1 MIKWKTRGMKSSK
14 LRSTQFLMSDKP
26 LGSVASFPALALE
39 QNGQKFY
46 FATIPKEDIFPFC
59 YVAGRDED
67 PQDGFQRNLDSNRA
81 RDIARYLDDSI
92 GSIPTNVVLSAQ
104 SEAEVEYN
112 SKSKL
117 IKFRRQPKAFL
128 VLDGQHR
135 LYGYGL
141 TTKKHRIPVSIYVG
155 LSKKEEVSLFIDI
168 NTTQRGVPAALL
180 LDIKHLAEKE
190 SLMEAELRKLFDYLA
205 SEPDSPIHG
214 LLSPSQSARGKI
226 ARPTFNRAVEP
237 ALKSQVMD
245 QLPTPKRFLLFKNYL
260 KAVES
265 CLSNPHLLTLSAY
278 FESFGA
284 LFDEVLRV
292 ARERYSDYK
301 PESLSKVLAP
311 LKTIDLSQISSGGKV
326 KISKANIIPILKET
340 INGQIVVDESMI

>member
-1 MIKWKTRGMKSSK
+1 MKESRPKPSE
-14 LRSTQFLMSDKP
+14 LLSSDKP
-26 LGSVASFPALALE
+26 VGSVASFPALALE
-39 QNGQKFY
+39 QNEQKFY

-67 PQDGFQRNLDSNRA
+67 PKDGFQRTLDRNRA
-81 RDIARYLDDSI
+81 RDIARYLDDSV

-104 SEAEVEYN
+104 PEAEVEYN

-117 IKFRRQPKAFL
+117 IKFKRQPKAFL

-141 TTKKHRIPVSIYVG
+141 TNKKHRIPVSIYVG
-155 LSKKEEVSLFIDI
+155 LNKKEEVSLFIDI

-190 SLMEAELRKLFDYLA
+190 SLIEAELRKLFDYL
-205 SEPDSPIHG
+205 STEPDSPVHG

-245 QLPTPKRFLLFKNYL
+245 QLPIAKRFLLFKNYL
-260 KAVES
+260 KAVEG
-265 CLSNPHLLTLSAY
+265 CLSDPRLLSLSAY
-278 FESFGA
+278 FESFCA
-284 LFDEVLRV
+284 LFDEVLRI
-292 ARERYSDYK
+292 ARERFSNYK
-301 PESLSKVLAP
+301 PESLAKVLTP
-311 LKTIDLSQISSGGKV
+311 LKSIDLSKISSGGKV

-340 INGQIVVDESMI
+340 LNGQIVVDENMI

>member
-1 MIKWKTRGMKSSK
+1 MKPRRPTPSQLLSSHK
-14 LRSTQFLMSDKP
+14 PIGSTTSY
-26 LGSVASFPALALE
+26 PALALE

-46 FATIPKEDIFPFC
+46 FATIPKEDVFPFC

-67 PQDGFQRNLDSNRA
+67 PKEGFQRSLDYNRA

-104 SEAEVEYN
+104 PDAKLEYS

-117 IKFRRQPKAFL
+117 IKFRRLPKGFL

-180 LDIKHLAEKE
+180 LDIKHLAERENLLEK
-190 SLMEAELRKLFDYLA
+190 ELRTLFDYLA
-205 SEPDSPIHG
+205 SEPDSPVHG

-245 QLPTPKRFLLFKNYL
+245 QLPSAKRFLLFKNYL
-260 KAVES
+260 KAVEG
-265 CLSNPHLLTLSAY
+265 CLSESRLLALSAY
-278 FESFGA
+278 FEAFCA
-284 LFDEVLRV
+284 LFDEVLRL
-292 ARERYSDYK
+292 ARERFSNYK
-301 PESLSKVLAP
+301 PESLAKVLAP
-311 LKTIDLSQISSGGKV
+311 VKSIDLARISSGGRT
-326 KISKANIIPILKET
+326 KITKTIIIPVLKQT
-340 INGQIVVDESMI
+340 LSGQITVDESMI

>member
-1 MIKWKTRGMKSSK
+1 MKFRRPKPSELLS
-14 LRSTQFLMSDKP
+14 SDKP
-26 LGSVASFPALALE
+26 SGSITSYPALALE

-67 PQDGFQRNLDSNRA
+67 PKEGFQRTLDYNRA

-104 SEAEVEYN
+104 PDAEVEYS

-117 IKFRRQPKAFL
+117 IKYKRLSKAFL

-180 LDIKHLAEKE
+180 LDIKHLAERE
-190 SLMEAELRKLFDYLA
+190 LIAETELRNLFDYLA
-205 SEPDSPIHG
+205 SESDSPVHG
-214 LLSPSQSARGKI
+214 LLSASQSARGKI
-226 ARPTFNRAVEP
+226 ARPTFNRAVGP

-245 QLPTPKRFLLFKNYL
+245 QLPSAKRFLLFKNYL
-260 KAVES
+260 KAVEG
-265 CLSNPHLLTLSAY
+265 CLSEPRLLALSAY
-278 FESFGA
+278 FESFCA
-284 LFDEVLRV
+284 IFDEVLRIT
-292 ARERYSDYK
+292 RERFSNYK
-301 PESLSKVLAP
+301 PESLAKVLAP
-311 LKTIDLSQISSGGKV
+311 LKTIDLSRIHSGGKV
-326 KISKANIIPILKET
+326 KISKANIIPVLKET
-340 INGQIVVDESMI
+340 LNGQIVVDESMI